1 MKEQELKK
9 KNIHRDP
16 CACTPPDG
24 DEAALDVVGKPKPIS
39 DAALKVTG
47 KKLYVGDMERPGM
60 LHAKILFS
68 EYAHARIR
76 SIDTSEAEKLEGVYA
91 VATYQNTP
99 QTRFNSAVRFI
110 EHQLPDTE
118 RIFDDTVR
126 FYGDRVAAV
135 AAETPDIAK
144 KALKL
149 IKVEYEPLPVITTI
163 DEALRSD
170 SYPIHEGGNIVGN
183 IHAECGD
190 VEKALSGCDYV
201 FEDRYETPAIH
212 HVAIEQHIALADWT
226 QDGKLTVWTPCQ
238 NVFAFRVILSRIFG
252 LSYNKVRV
260 SAPAIGGAF
269 GGKLE
274 VTIEPVAAILSKMT
288 GHPVRLEL
296 DRKECIL
303 STRTRH
309 ASMSVIRTG
318 FMKDG
323 RLKAVDFKVY
333 TNTGAY
339 ASSALNVS
347 GAMSHKVFKA
357 YKIHDMRFHCQP
369 VYTNTAIAGAMRGYG
384 SPQIYFAWERQLQ
397 KIADFLHMDMAK
409 LQEMNMVDPDDL
421 DPIHH
426 NPLGNPRPKDCLR
439 RAMELIDYKACL
451 REQAE
456 TAKEDVRIG
465 VGLALG
471 VHGNNCVGAHRDV
484 TTPMLKMNED
494 GSCIYYTGSHEMGT
508 DTTGMQM
515 QIVSEIL
522 GVSLD
527 RIDCVAAD
535 TDLVEWHIGDYS
547 SRGVFVVGSAARRV
561 ALSMKRELQIEA
573 AKLLGCTPEEIG
585 LKNNEAFSRLDP
597 SKKASLHDVMVYCQ
611 SKSMREL
618 MVAETYEATIAPTS
632 YGVHIAKVEVNMKT
646 GAVRPLLYAAVQ
658 DVGHV
663 INPMMIRGQLAGAI
677 AMGLGYGL
685 MEELSYDTE
694 GKPKQKTLRQYHAF
708 RAQEM
713 PKLLLDFI
721 ETKEGE
727 PGGPFGAK
735 ALGECPVVP
744 SAPAVVNAVCN
755 AIHGDLHC
763 IPATPERVLAAIN
776 AAKIEHAATEK

>member
-1 MKEQELKK
+1 M
-9 KNIHRDP
+9 NDHVIG
-16 CACTPPDG
+16 T
-24 DEAALDVVGKPKPIS
+24 PKPIS

-47 KKLYVGDMERPGM
+47 RKIYVGDMEQPGM

-68 EYAHARIR
+68 ECAHAKIK

-91 VATYQNTP
+91 VATYKNTP
-99 QTRFNSAVRFI
+99 QIKYNSAVRFI

-135 AAETPDIAK
+135 AAETVDIAK

-163 DEALRSD
+163 DEALD
-170 SYPIHEGGNIVGN
+170 PNSYPIHEGGNIVGN
-183 IHAECGD
+183 IHAE
-190 VEKALSGCDYV
+190 SGNVDEVFPECDYV

-212 HVAIEQHIALADWT
+212 HVAIEQHISLADWNPE
-226 QDGKLTVWTPCQ
+226 GKLTVWTPCQ

-252 LSYNKVRV
+252 LPYNKVRV
-260 SAPAIGGAF
+260 IAPAIGGAF

-274 VTIEPVAAILSKMT
+274 MTIEPVAAVLSKMT
-288 GHPVRLEL
+288 GRPVRLEL
-296 DRKECIL
+296 DRRDCIL

-309 ASMSVIRTG
+309 ASMSVVKTG

-323 RLKAVDFKVY
+323 RLRAVDFKVY

-339 ASSALNVS
+339 ASSAMNVS

-357 YKIHDMRFHCQP
+357 YKIKDMRFHCQP

-384 SPQIYFAWERQLQ
+384 SPQVYFAWQRQLQ
-397 KIADFLHMDMAK
+397 KIADFLHIDMAK
-409 LQEMNMVDPDDL
+409 LQEMNMIDPDDK
-421 DPIHH
+421 DPIHGS
-426 NPLGNPRPKDCLR
+426 PIGNPRPKDCLK
-439 RAMELIDYKACL
+439 RALELIDYDACL
-451 REQAE
+451 KEQRE
-456 TAKEDVRIG
+456 TADQDVRIG

-508 DTTGMQM
+508 DTVGMQT

-522 GVSLD
+522 GISLD
-527 RIDCVAAD
+527 KIDCVAAD
-535 TDLVEWHIGDYS
+535 TDTVEWHIGDYS
-547 SRGVFVVGSAARRV
+547 SRGVYVVGSAARKA
-561 ALSMKRELQIEA
+561 ALSMKKELQIEA
-573 AKLLGCTPEEIG
+573 AKLLECTPEEIE
-585 LKNNEAFSRLDP
+585 LKDNGAYSRLDP
-597 SKKASLHDVMVYCQ
+597 EKHASLHDVMVYCQ

-618 MVAETYEATIAPTS
+618 MIAETYEAKLAPTS
-632 YGVHIAKVEVNMKT
+632 YGVHIAKVAVNMKT
-646 GAVRPLLYAAVQ
+646 GEVKPLLYAAVQ

-663 INPMMIRGQLAGAI
+663 INPLMIRGQLAGAI

-685 MEELSYDTE
+685 LEELSYDAQ
-694 GKPKQKTLRQYHAF
+694 GKPKQKTLKQYHAF

-713 PKLLLDFI
+713 PKLLLDFV

-744 SAPAVVNAVCN
+744 AAPAVVNAVCN
-755 AIHGDLHC
+755 AIRGDLHC
-763 IPATPERVLAAIN
+763 IPATPERVLAAVR
-776 AAKIEHAATEK
+776 AAEIEHAAAVK